1 MISAVAM
8 VLATVGGLILAALAQ
23 SGWPLARRLVA
34 AYVEVFRNTPLLIQI
49 FIVYFGLPQLGVKLS
64 PFLSGLAAL
73 VLSAAAYNTEIFRA
87 GLEAVPHGQF
97 EAARSAGLGELQIL
111 RYVILPQAVR
121 ICFPALGNNLVSLV
135 KNSSLV
141 STIGMV
147 ELMFVANDISF
158 NNFRTFEI
166 YGTAAVMYVVIVLA
180 LTRLLRAAEGRP
192 LDRPQ
197 CGPGDGLRGL
207 PAGGA
212 ADDPALRGAVH
223 DPDQGHLARRHH
235 RGVRADARRPGDDR
249 ADVPILRDLPD
260 GGGDLLRDLPP
271 ADPLRPARRGAPA
284 PTLKLGRELS
294 VRDSRETPELGEVE

>member
-1 MISAVAM
+1 MTAYGFEWAAIARGLPYLLEGAGLTVMISSVAM
-8 VLATVGGLILAALAQ
+8 VLALVLGLALAAISQAP
-23 SGWPLARRLVA
+23 GPVARRLVA

-73 VLSAAAYNTEIFRA
+73 VLYAAAYNTEIFRA

-111 RYVILPQAVR
+111 RYVIMPQAVR

-166 YGTAAVMYVVIVLA
+166 YGTAAVMYVVIVVA
-180 LTRLLRAAEGRP
+180 LTRLLRAAEGR
-192 LDRPQ
+192 
-197 CGPGDGLRGL
+197 
-207 PAGGA
+207 
-212 ADDPALRGAVH
+212 
-223 DPDQGHLARRHH
+223 
-235 RGVRADARRPGDDR
+235 
-249 ADVPILRDLPD
+249 
-260 GGGDLLRDLPP
+260 LLR
-271 ADPLRPARRGAPA
+271 APA
-284 PTLKLGRELS
+284 
-294 VRDSRETPELGEVE
+294 

>member
-1 MISAVAM
+1 MTAYGFEWAAIARGLPYLLEGAGLTVMISSVAM
-8 VLATVGGLILAALAQ
+8 VLALVLGLALAAISQAP
-23 SGWPLARRLVA
+23 GPVARRLVA

-73 VLSAAAYNTEIFRA
+73 VLYAAAYNTEIFRA

-166 YGTAAVMYVVIVLA
+166 YGTAAVMYVVIVVA
-180 LTRLLRAAEGRP
+180 LTRLLRAAEGR
-192 LDRPQ
+192 
-197 CGPGDGLRGL
+197 
-207 PAGGA
+207 
-212 ADDPALRGAVH
+212 
-223 DPDQGHLARRHH
+223 
-235 RGVRADARRPGDDR
+235 
-249 ADVPILRDLPD
+249 
-260 GGGDLLRDLPP
+260 LLR
-271 ADPLRPARRGAPA
+271 APA
-284 PTLKLGRELS
+284 
-294 VRDSRETPELGEVE
+294 

>member
-1 MISAVAM
+1 MTAYGFEWAAIARGLPYLLEGAGLTVMISSVAM
-8 VLATVGGLILAALAQ
+8 VLALVLGLALAAISQAP
-23 SGWPLARRLVA
+23 GPVARRLVA

-73 VLSAAAYNTEIFRA
+73 VLYAAAYNTEIFRA

-111 RYVILPQAVR
+111 RYVIMPQAVR

-180 LTRLLRAAEGRP
+180 LTRLLRAAEGR
-192 LDRPQ
+192 
-197 CGPGDGLRGL
+197 
-207 PAGGA
+207 
-212 ADDPALRGAVH
+212 
-223 DPDQGHLARRHH
+223 
-235 RGVRADARRPGDDR
+235 
-249 ADVPILRDLPD
+249 
-260 GGGDLLRDLPP
+260 LLR
-271 ADPLRPARRGAPA
+271 APA
-284 PTLKLGRELS
+284 
-294 VRDSRETPELGEVE
+294 

>member
-1 MISAVAM
+1 PSLEAGR
-8 VLATVGGLILAALAQ
+8 TQ
-23 SGWPLARRLVA
+23 
-34 AYVEVFRNTPLLIQI
+34 PLLIQI
-49 FIVYFGLPQLGVKLS
+49 FCVCLGLPQLGVTLS

-73 VLSAAAYNTEIFRA
+73 VLYADAYNTEIFRA

-166 YGTAAVMYVVIVLA
+166 YGTAAVMYV
-180 LTRLLRAAEGRP
+180 
-192 LDRPQ
+192 
-197 CGPGDGLRGL
+197 
-207 PAGGA
+207 
-212 ADDPALRGAVH
+212 
-223 DPDQGHLARRHH
+223 
-235 RGVRADARRPGDDR
+235 
-249 ADVPILRDLPD
+249 
-260 GGGDLLRDLPP
+260 
-271 ADPLRPARRGAPA
+271 
-284 PTLKLGRELS
+284 
-294 VRDSRETPELGEVE
+294 

>member
-1 MISAVAM
+1 LTAYAFEWAAIARGLPYLLEGAGLTVVISSVAM
-8 VLATVGGLILAALAQ
+8 VLALVLGLALAAISQAP
-23 SGWPLARRLVA
+23 GPVARRLVA

-49 FIVYFGLPQLGVKLS
+49 FIVYFGLPQLGVTLS

-73 VLSAAAYNTEIFRA
+73 VLYAAAYNTEIFRA

-111 RYVILPQAVR
+111 RYVIMPQAVR

-180 LTRLLRAAEGRP
+180 LTRLLRAAEGR
-192 LDRPQ
+192 
-197 CGPGDGLRGL
+197 
-207 PAGGA
+207 
-212 ADDPALRGAVH
+212 
-223 DPDQGHLARRHH
+223 
-235 RGVRADARRPGDDR
+235 
-249 ADVPILRDLPD
+249 
-260 GGGDLLRDLPP
+260 LLR
-271 ADPLRPARRGAPA
+271 APA
-284 PTLKLGRELS
+284 
-294 VRDSRETPELGEVE
+294 

>member
-1 MISAVAM
+1 MTAYGFEWAAIARGLPYLLEGAGLTVVISSVAM
-8 VLATVGGLILAALAQ
+8 VLALVLGLALAAISQAP
-23 SGWPLARRLVA
+23 GPVARRLVA

-73 VLSAAAYNTEIFRA
+73 VLYAAAYNTEIFRA

-180 LTRLLRAAEGRP
+180 LTRLLRAAEGR
-192 LDRPQ
+192 
-197 CGPGDGLRGL
+197 
-207 PAGGA
+207 
-212 ADDPALRGAVH
+212 
-223 DPDQGHLARRHH
+223 
-235 RGVRADARRPGDDR
+235 
-249 ADVPILRDLPD
+249 
-260 GGGDLLRDLPP
+260 LLR
-271 ADPLRPARRGAPA
+271 APA
-284 PTLKLGRELS
+284 
-294 VRDSRETPELGEVE
+294 